1 MLVRGLSASV
11 GKTGLVCRGEQLLAF
26 FLRSVEPRT
35 VLPNPRA
42 RRSVPS
48 SRPFAA
54 PVSVSTSSFRLPPTA
69 YLVRAHSIRVPAPRT
84 DTRSHLLSDA
94 IAASMSLYGN
104 IATMSEARLTS
115 EQKQGIVDLLNLLRN
130 EEKKRSVANV
140 ITNIDGKTK
149 RCISVDLLKKLKIVK
164 ILKQECTI
172 SGEKFGVLNKLLGF
186 PLGRAWSKGGGQ
198 DFVMRAVGEILTMS
212 NKLFYKTLGDKEKV
226 YWSGMRKFDEHT
238 GTISANASKM
248 TNRTIAAHTLCRK
261 VDMNLGDAHTVESMK
276 LALNA
281 KNIDLWNN
289 KIAEWKAMYDTE
301 FHETNDYGADAD
313 ANTNTNANAA
323 ASTSASDVP
332 QVSQNVEMAATIAR
346 GEFHDAA
353 AEFHARQAQEARAQA
368 TALASAGGIP
378 VGVPVAEDVPVVDL
392 TGREVVEELSH
403 EQARAERER
412 RRQARLVEENNNQR
426 YAEFGAS
433 PEEEEKERDKRS
445 AERRYDEFSRNRT
458 ADWLERRRVLE
469 KEAEEQRRRLAEQEK
484 EEREAEER
492 RRRLAEQ
499 EKEEREAKKR
509 RRVEEEIEAEKRRRV
524 EEELEAEKRRR
535 ADAFCVFN
543 AKKRALAQLVQVV
556 QLAKN
561 AAEEKENRM
570 EVEPTRAEAAEAEV
584 ELDGTGSRDSQL
596 DEMERQVLERFKM
609 LKDVELTSTDRRH
622 VQELDMCGIFQF
634 CARKPKLTSNTKL
647 RMAVYVGDDKEWIA
661 TYNDKY
667 RPKHKTRELRTEEH
681 IKDFFKLRRDGVA

>member
-1 MLVRGLSASV
+1 MLIRGLSASV

-69 YLVRAHSIRVPAPRT
+69 YLERAHSIRVPAPRT

-115 EQKQGIVDLLNLLRN
+115 EQKQGVVDLLNMLRN

-172 SGEKFGVLNKLLGF
+172 SGEKFGLLNKLLGF
-186 PLGRAWSKGGGQ
+186 PLGRAWSKSGGQ

-212 NKLFYKTLGDKEKV
+212 NKLFYKTVGDKEKV

-238 GTISANASKM
+238 ATISANASKM

-289 KIAEWKAMYDTE
+289 KIAEWKAMYYAE

-368 TALASAGGIP
+368 TALASASASGIP

-412 RRQARLVEENNNQR
+412 RRQARLVEENKNRR

-469 KEAEEQRRRLAEQEK
+469 KEAEKQ
-484 EEREAEER
+484 

-509 RRVEEEIEAEKRRRV
+509 RRVEEELEAEKRRRV

-543 AKKRALAQLVQVV
+543 AKKRAFAQLVQVV

-570 EVEPTRAEAAEAEV
+570 EVEPTRAEAAEAGV

-622 VQELDMCGIFQF
+622 VQELDMYGIFQF

-647 RMAVYVGDDKEWIA
+647 RMAVYVGDDKRWIA